1 LRRGLR
7 TACALCLLVLLSSAG
22 WARANE
28 PEEEPEPAPLVDYK
42 DAELHAKLASALYK
56 AGNYLEAATELNV
69 AYTLQPQP
77 VYLFNIAQAYRKALR
92 AQLAK
97 VMYERFLEMAPNH
110 ALAQEARGHMIDM
123 DALARAE
130 TARDKAQAALDRQ
143 QTRSRPSRKRA
154 VLFGAIGAA
163 VGLTALSVG
172 LGVGLS
178 RRDPPT
184 NGGIVDLFFQAS
196 F

>member
-1 LRRGLR
+1 MF
-7 TACALCLLVLLSSAG
+7 ALCLFFALCIVETV
-22 WARANE
+22 RAE
-28 PEEEPEPAPLVDYK
+28 PAEEEPPPAPLVDYK

-69 AYTLQPQP
+69 AYTLAPQP

-92 AQLAK
+92 AQAAK

-110 ALAQEARGHMIDM
+110 ALSQEARNYMIDM

-130 TARDKAQAALDRQ
+130 RARDTAQAELAREQ
-143 QTRSRPSRKRA
+143 ARKKPSRTRF
-154 VLFGAIGAA
+154 VIIGVVGGI
-163 VGLTALSVG
+163 VGLTALSIG

-178 RRDPPT
+178 RRDPAT
-184 NGGIVDLFFQAS
+184 SGGIVDLS
-196 F
+196 FNATF